1 MIFLSRTKF
10 AIIGGDYR
18 YKLLKDLFEK
28 EGYLSSIYGNIYT
41 ESTDSIDSCIMDSK
55 AVICPIPITKNNDT
69 INMSENFKI
78 TIDELLNSMTN
89 NGVKILTGGV
99 IPDFLLK
106 KAEYMGISTTDLFSR
121 EDVAINNAIPTAEG
135 AVMTAIQESDK
146 VLFKSKVLVIGY
158 GRCGKIL
165 SNMLK
170 GMGADVSITYRKK
183 SDEAYIYASGCLPI
197 DIKYFEKYL
206 SEYDFIFN
214 TAPALVLGRESL
226 KRIRK
231 DTVII
236 DIAQAPGGLDFSYA
250 RKLNLKALYC
260 PGLPGRVAPFTAA
273 EILKSAII
281 DIVLES

>member
-18 YKLLKDLFEK
+18 YKLLKDLFEN
-28 EGYLSSIYGNIYT
+28 EGYIASIYGNIYT
-41 ESTDSIDSCIMDSK
+41 ESTDSLDSCILDSK

-89 NGVKILTGGV
+89 HGVKILTAGV
-99 IPDFLLK
+99 IPDSFIK
-106 KAEYMGISTTDLFSR
+106 KSEYMGISSTDLFFFFY
-121 EDVAINNAIPTAEG
+121 VAINNAIPTAEG
-135 AVMTAIQESDK
+135 AIMTAIQESDR
-146 VLFKSKVLVIGY
+146 VLFRSKILVIGY

-170 GMGADVSITYRKK
+170 GIGADVSITYRKK
-183 SDEAYIYASGCLPI
+183 SDEAYISAYGCSPV
-197 DIKYFEKYL
+197 DIRYFERHL

-214 TAPALVLGRESL
+214 TAPALILNKENL

-236 DIAQAPGGLDFSYA
+236 DIAQAPGGIDYSYA

-260 PGLPGRVAPFTAA
+260 PGLPGRVAPYTAA

>member
-1 MIFLSRTKF
+1 MSRTKF

-18 YKLLKDLFEK
+18 YKLLKDLFEN
-28 EGYLSSIYGNIYT
+28 EGYIASIYGNIYT
-41 ESTDSIDSCIMDSK
+41 ESTDSLDSCILDSK

-89 NGVKILTGGV
+89 HGVKILTAGV
-99 IPDFLLK
+99 ILDSFIK
-106 KAEYMGISTTDLFSR
+106 KSEYMGISSTDLFSR

-135 AVMTAIQESDK
+135 AIMTAIQESDR
-146 VLFKSKVLVIGY
+146 VLFRSKILVIGY

-170 GMGADVSITYRKK
+170 GIGADVSITYRKK
-183 SDEAYIYASGCLPI
+183 SDEAYISAYGCSPV
-197 DIKYFEKYL
+197 DIRYFERHL

-214 TAPALVLGRESL
+214 TAPALILNKENL

-236 DIAQAPGGLDFSYA
+236 DIAQAPGGIDYSYA

-260 PGLPGRVAPFTAA
+260 PGLPGRVAPYTAA